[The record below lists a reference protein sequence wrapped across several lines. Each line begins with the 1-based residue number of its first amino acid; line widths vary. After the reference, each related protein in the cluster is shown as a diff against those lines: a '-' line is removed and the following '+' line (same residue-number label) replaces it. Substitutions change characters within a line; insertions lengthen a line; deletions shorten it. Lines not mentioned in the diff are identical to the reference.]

1 MWNYRPIAVITVP
14 YIAVNIYN
22 YSGLVVA
29 VANNP
34 IGLIFSRVG
43 YRDLGMYFSNELSL

>member
-1 MWNYRPIAVITVP
+1 M
-14 YIAVNIYN
+14 VNIYT
-22 YSGLVVA
+22 YFRLVVV

-43 YRDLGMYFSNELSL
+43 YRDLGICLSNKPSL